1 MEKYMS
7 QKAKNKKSGRDPFVQ
22 SGSITYKQN
31 EYAILLNKRTFEMK
45 FAFVT
50 DKGFKDV
57 EDESLIEELIIYLK
71 QANKAE

>member
-1 MEKYMS
+1 
-7 QKAKNKKSGRDPFVQ
+7 
-22 SGSITYKQN
+22 
-31 EYAILLNKRTFEMK
+31 MK